1 MNYLK
6 NKGET
11 SMRKYLVVYST
22 IDKST
27 EITDITDHYEVFENM
42 KDAKEEYKKILDYDD
57 LYTASIT
64 QVLESTDYES

>member
-1 MNYLK
+1 
-6 NKGET
+6 
-11 SMRKYLVVYST
+11 MRKYLVVYST

-27 EITDITDHYEVFENM
+27 EITDITDHYEVFKNM
-42 KDAKEEYKKILDYDD
+42 KDAKEEYKKILDYND

>member
-1 MNYLK
+1 MN
-6 NKGET
+6 
-11 SMRKYLVVYST
+11 KYIVVYSIWT
-22 IDKST
+22 KLGDIDET
-27 EITDITDHYEVFENM
+27 CEDHYEVFHNI

>member
-1 MNYLK
+1 
-6 NKGET
+6 
-11 SMRKYLVVYST
+11 VYST